1 MKFERRRSPPGLL
14 RHQAGFTLLEI
25 MTVVIIIGL
34 LTGFAISA
42 VKSNLDKARQEAT
55 KAMIGGTLRNGLNLF
70 EMDNGHYPTTDQGLK
85 ALIEKPADAA
95 NWRPYLDTKAIP
107 KDPWNQDYIYACP
120 GQHNPDTYDLS
131 SKGKDPNKT
140 EDDIHNW

>member
-1 MKFERRRSPPGLL
+1 MKSERRASPPGLL

-25 MTVVIIIGL
+25 MAVVIIIGMLMAL
-34 LTGFAISA
+34 LIVRVGGNIE
-42 VKSNLDKARQEAT
+42 KARQEAA

-95 NWRPYLDTKAIP
+95 NWRPYLDGKIIP
-107 KDPWNQDYIYACP
+107 KDPWNQDYIYA
-120 GQHNPDTYDLS
+120 
-131 SKGKDPNKT
+131 
-140 EDDIHNW
+140 